1 MHNQFRFLALVGVMA
16 AFAIVGTPAEAGE
29 TLNKIR
35 KAGKVTVGTEAAFP
49 PFEFV
54 EKGKIVGYGS
64 DILKHVVAGLGVEL
78 NQLDVPWQ
86 GILPGVLA
94 GKFDFIATTVVI
106 RLDRAKKF
114 AFTMPIAEGGS
125 SVLKRKGDDTIK
137 SVDDLNGKVVGVLLG
152 ATGEKL
158 MRAFDKRMKAQGKPG
173 LKDLKLATSSPEN
186 YISLAN
192 GQIDAVVSLLPSL
205 ANLIKKRPGIY
216 ELVGPVV
223 DKKTWLAW
231 VTRPGDTDLRDY
243 INSKIKELRDNGK
256 LYELQQK
263 WFGFKMEIPSSGYL
277 PPGAL

>member
-1 MHNQFRFLALVGVMA
+1 MSNRFRYLALVGVA
-16 AFAIVGTPAEAGE
+16 AALAIAGTPAQAGE
-29 TLNKIR
+29 TLNKIK

-54 EKGKIVGYGS
+54 ENGKIVGYGS
-64 DILKHVVAGLGVEL
+64 DILKHVVDGLGVEL

-106 RLDRAKKF
+106 RPDRAKKF

-125 SVLKRKGDDTIK
+125 SVLKRKGDGRIK
-137 SVDDLNGKVVGVLLG
+137 SVDDLDGKVVGVQLG
-152 ATGEKL
+152 TTGEKV
-158 MRAFDKRMKAQGKPG
+158 MRQLDKRLKSQGKSG
-173 LKDLKLATSSPEN
+173 LKDLKLSTSSPEN

-205 ANLIKKRPGIY
+205 ANLLKKRPGIY
-216 ELVGPVV
+216 EIVGPVV

-231 VTRPGDTDLRDY
+231 VTRPEDTDLRDY
-243 INSKIKELRDNGK
+243 ISAKIKELRDSGE
-256 LYELQQK
+256 LYKLQQI
-263 WFGFKMEIPSSGYL
+263 WFGFRMEIPSSGYI
-277 PPGAL
+277 PAGGI

>member
-1 MHNQFRFLALVGVMA
+1 MSNRFSYIALVGLTA
-16 AFAIVGTPAEAGE
+16 ALAIAGTPAKAGE
-29 TLNKIR
+29 TLNKI
-35 KAGKVTVGTEAAFP
+35 KQAGKVTVGTEAAFP

-54 EKGKIVGYGS
+54 ENGKIVGYGS
-64 DILKHVVAGLGVEL
+64 DVLEHVVAGLGVEL
-78 NQLDVPWQ
+78 NQLDVPFQ
-86 GILPGVLA
+86 GILPGLLA
-94 GKFDFIATTVVI
+94 GKFDFIATTVLI
-106 RLDRAKKF
+106 RPDRAKKF

-125 SVLKRKGDDTIK
+125 SVLKRKGDSSIK

-158 MRAFDKRMKAQGKPG
+158 MRQLDKRLKSQGKSG

-205 ANLIKKRPGIY
+205 ANLIKKRPGVY

-231 VTRPGDTDLRDY
+231 VTRPDDTELRDH
-243 INSKIKELRDNGK
+243 ISAKIKELRDSGK
-256 LYELQQK
+256 LYKLQQK
-263 WFGFKMEIPSSGYL
+263 WFGFRMEIPSSGYI
-277 PPGAL
+277 PAGGI